1 METLLGMLLGLSSE
15 SAVFDELMNVLT
27 SMDNVLINL
36 QTQVI
41 YMKESIQVLFYISI
55 ASTVIAL
62 ISLICVVVL
71 IMKMRKVR

>member
-55 ASTVIAL
+55 ASTAIAL

-71 IMKMRKVR
+71 IIKMRKVR